1 MKWFKLLILFL
12 CIYLCNCRE
21 CLEEIKHDDHC
32 VYCEYSNKYICKPKY
47 QYKNQ
52 TLSTITETQKYIFI
66 LKSITLEIQCKSTKN
81 WYNFNVNDTDD
92 SRNIKHVLF
101 DDCQLPNNQQL
112 ILLFKQFNVNNV
124 ARLDIL
130 SQPKQMTHSN
140 LTRHHLKGF
149 QSVNNLVISN
159 NFINNSMNDLLHD
172 LTKLKRLKII
182 NNELKEIP
190 DNFFDK
196 QIKLEILQIEKN
208 DIKIIKKNLF
218 NKLESLSDLQ
228 LIENNIMT
236 IEDKSFDNL
245 VLLKSI
251 NLKSNMIKILSDNI
265 FLHQRNIETIT
276 LTLNEFSN
284 KSLSSKLLINKNKL
298 VTFHLNENRK
308 NLTTLPNKFL
318 ANLHEL
324 KVVYINDNN
333 LIYLPEDL
341 FLNSTNIKHIFLQQ
355 NNLNVLPIGI
365 FLNLKSLEKI
375 DLSKNQI
382 EIIPRNL
389 FDDLSSLEELNLQG
403 NKIYKIEMK
412 AFIGPKN
419 LQTVN
424 LAFNNLTLSSSSNK
438 TPFEDL
444 INIRNLDLSNNK
456 ISQLIQ
462 DLKELKKLLTLNLA
476 FNEFKILNMHEFIF
490 TSELIYIDMSDN
502 KIKNISF
509 DHIDEIYWPD
519 IIKRIIQIKLSGN
532 PLNCNCNI
540 NTLLLY
546 LKEKL
551 KQKDKNSI
559 ILNVNNLICDEPK
572 ELQGSFVEGL
582 DSSYINCPIVDNNI
596 VNTPVNNAANSSV
609 NNPSNKPNYN
619 ADKSVNNTSNN
630 IANNNDDKNSDTSSN
645 KWLIGSC
652 IFLSVISI
660 LCCVVIVIY
669 HFYHHEIKIWL
680 YDKKLCL
687 WWVTE
692 YEVEKSKNY
701 DAFISYSDKDRDF
714 VINNLINKLENG
726 GQYKLCVHYRDW
738 PAGEW
743 IPDQVIRSVINSK
756 RTVVI
761 LSKNFLSS
769 EWAKLEFR
777 TAYCHAMKNN
787 KKKVII
793 VIYGDVPSADLL
805 DDELREY
812 LYMNTYVKW
821 GDPWFW
827 QKLKYALPHCR

>member
-1 MKWFKLLILFL
+1 
-12 CIYLCNCRE
+12 
-21 CLEEIKHDDHC
+21 
-32 VYCEYSNKYICKPKY
+32 
-47 QYKNQ
+47 
-52 TLSTITETQKYIFI
+52 
-66 LKSITLEIQCKSTKN
+66 
-81 WYNFNVNDTDD
+81 
-92 SRNIKHVLF
+92 
-101 DDCQLPNNQQL
+101 
-112 ILLFKQFNVNNV
+112 
-124 ARLDIL
+124 
-130 SQPKQMTHSN
+130 
-140 LTRHHLKGF
+140 
-149 QSVNNLVISN
+149 
-159 NFINNSMNDLLHD
+159 
-172 LTKLKRLKII
+172 
-182 NNELKEIP
+182 
-190 DNFFDK
+190 
-196 QIKLEILQIEKN
+196 EILQIEKN

-245 VLLKSI
+245 
-251 NLKSNMIKILSDNI
+251 
-265 FLHQRNIETIT
+265 RNIETIT

-341 FLNSTNIKHIFLQQ
+341 FLNST
-355 NNLNVLPIGI
+355 
-365 FLNLKSLEKI
+365 
-375 DLSKNQI
+375 
-382 EIIPRNL
+382 
-389 FDDLSSLEELNLQG
+389 
-403 NKIYKIEMK
+403 
-412 AFIGPKN
+412 
-419 LQTVN
+419 
-424 LAFNNLTLSSSSNK
+424 
-438 TPFEDL
+438 
-444 INIRNLDLSNNK
+444 
-456 ISQLIQ
+456 
-462 DLKELKKLLTLNLA
+462 
-476 FNEFKILNMHEFIF
+476 
-490 TSELIYIDMSDN
+490 
-502 KIKNISF
+502 
-509 DHIDEIYWPD
+509 
-519 IIKRIIQIKLSGN
+519 
-532 PLNCNCNI
+532 
-540 NTLLLY
+540 
-546 LKEKL
+546 
-551 KQKDKNSI
+551 
-559 ILNVNNLICDEPK
+559 PK